1 MSKFTTLL
9 VETLPDGPVLCRFNR
24 PQTRNAI
31 NRVMVD
37 ELHRLLDELASRE
50 TIPVIIFAGNHK
62 SFVSGADIS
71 ELRDRRRQDALIKIN
86 SGLFHKI
93 ETFPSPTIAAVEG
106 WALGGGCELA
116 MACDIRVVG
125 KSARI
130 GQPEVSLGIIPG
142 AGGCIRLPKLVGIGK
157 AREMIFTGMI
167 LDATEARV
175 LGWANHL
182 VKDEEI
188 MPVSIQIATQIMSN
202 SAIAV
207 THAKKLISQG
217 ARLDDEAAMDLEAQ
231 SQAVLFEHPDK
242 YQRMTAFLD
251 RKNNREDKN

>member
-1 MSKFTTLL
+1 MAKQMRKIRVGAVVRTRMDKTAVVEMVWKQRHTLYSKQMRRVARFYVHDPENQCQIGGSEVEITL
-9 VETLPDGPVLCRFNR
+9 
-24 PQTRNAI
+24 
-31 NRVMVD
+31 
-37 ELHRLLDELASRE
+37 
-50 TIPVIIFAGNHK
+50 FAGNHK

-182 VKDEEI
+182 VK
-188 MPVSIQIATQIMSN
+188 MRRSCPCRSR
-202 SAIAV
+202 
-207 THAKKLISQG
+207 SQT
-217 ARLDDEAAMDLEAQ
+217 R
-231 SQAVLFEHPDK
+231 S
-242 YQRMTAFLD
+242 
-251 RKNNREDKN
+251 